1 MRAMKFVTLTP
12 EQTAELRTLHK
23 NGKSHRARQRAQAV
37 LLNARGMSL
46 EQLSFV
52 FECDRD
58 TVSGWLDDWQAGGV
72 AAMSDA
78 AKTGRPSSL
87 DEVAQR
93 QVLQTVASPTPN
105 LKAVVLDM
113 LKKGA

>member
-1 MRAMKFVTLTP
+1 MKFVQLNE
-12 EQTAELRTLHK
+12 EQVVSLRALHK
-23 NGKSHRARQRAQAV
+23 SGHSHRERQRAQAV

-58 TVSGWLDDWQAGGV
+58 TVSDWLDDWQKGGV
-72 AAMSDA
+72 GFLADA
-78 AKTGRPSSL
+78 PKSGRPLIL
-87 DEVAQR
+87 DEAAQS
-93 QVLQTVASPTPN
+93 QILQAVSSPTPN
-105 LKAVVLDM
+105 LKAVVLDE